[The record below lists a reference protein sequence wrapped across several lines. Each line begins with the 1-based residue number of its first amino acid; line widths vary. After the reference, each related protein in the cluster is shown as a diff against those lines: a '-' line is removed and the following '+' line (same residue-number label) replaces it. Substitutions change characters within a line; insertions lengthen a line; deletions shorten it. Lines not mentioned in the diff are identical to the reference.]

1 MARRRFFVEQVA
13 DGRAE
18 LLGEEAQHLGRVLRA
33 EAGQVYEVSD
43 GRAVFLA
50 QIEEATK
57 LAVKFIILEPL
68 PPQQPLPELTL
79 YLALIKFDSFEWAIE
94 KATELGATSIVPVE
108 CARSEAGLLAAS
120 VKRSERWR
128 KLAREASQQCRRVA
142 VPMIKPARK
151 VAKLSAA
158 PLACRL
164 EEAPGCMALL
174 HVLTRREPGQ
184 GVSLLVGPEGGWT
197 DSERASL
204 DASGW
209 QRASLGNLVLRAETA
224 AAAALAIAGQS
235 FLPAC

>member
-1 MARRRFFVEQVA
+1 MARRRFFVDQVL
-13 DGRAE
+13 DGKAE
-18 LLGEEAQHLGRVLRA
+18 LRGEEAQHLGRVLRA

-43 GRAVFLA
+43 GRAVYLA
-50 QIEEATK
+50 EIQEATK
-57 LAVKFIILEPL
+57 LVVKFQILEQFPPQPPL
-68 PPQQPLPELTL
+68 PDLTL

-94 KATELGATSIVPVE
+94 KATELGASSIVPVE

-120 VKRSERWR
+120 VKRSDRWR

-142 VPMIKPARK
+142 VPVISPARK
-151 VAKLSAA
+151 ITKLSAE

-164 EEAPGCMALL
+164 EETPGCAALSHL
-174 HVLTRREPGQ
+174 LARRQPGQ
-184 GVSLLVGPEGGWT
+184 SVNLLVGPEGGWT
-197 DSERASL
+197 DSERALL

-224 AAAALAIAGQS
+224 ATAALAIAGQS